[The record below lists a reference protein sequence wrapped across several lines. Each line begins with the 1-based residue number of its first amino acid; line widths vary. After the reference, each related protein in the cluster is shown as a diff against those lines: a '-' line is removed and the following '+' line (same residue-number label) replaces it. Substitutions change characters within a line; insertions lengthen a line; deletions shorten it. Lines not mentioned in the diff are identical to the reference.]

1 MTHSEKESQTPET
14 KLASELLKVDFSTFV
29 LSLSTSALY
38 HLGEFPDPVT
48 GQASEKNLVL
58 ARQTVDTLELLQEK
72 TVGNLEP
79 EEAQLL
85 NSLIYELRMK
95 VVKES

>member
-1 MTHSEKESQTPET
+1 MSDAT
-14 KLASELLKVDFSTFV
+14 KTSKTSDAKMESELLKVDFATFV

-38 HLGEFPDPVT
+38 HLGELPDPVT
-48 GQASEKNLVL
+48 GKIGEKNLVIV
-58 ARQTVDTLELLQEK
+58 RQTVDTLELLQQK

-79 EEAQLL
+79 EEAKLL

-95 VVKES
+95 VIKES

>member
-1 MTHSEKESQTPET
+1 MSDFVEQSKIHRDKAP
-14 KLASELLKVDFSTFV
+14 SELLKVDFSTFV

-38 HLGEFPDPVT
+38 HLGEVPDPVT
-48 GQASEKNLVL
+48 GQIAKKNLVI
-58 ARQTVDTLELLQEK
+58 ARQTVDTLELLREK

-79 EEAQLL
+79 EEANLL

-95 VVKES
+95 VIKER

>member
-1 MTHSEKESQTPET
+1 MSDSKKTSKPSDA
-14 KLASELLKVDFSTFV
+14 KSASELLKVDFSTFV

-38 HLGEFPDPVT
+38 HLGEIPDPVT
-48 GQASEKNLVL
+48 GKTSEKNIAI

-72 TVGNLEP
+72 TVGNLES
-79 EEAQLL
+79 EEANLL

-95 VVKES
+95 VIKES

>member
-1 MTHSEKESQTPET
+1 MSDAT
-14 KLASELLKVDFSTFV
+14 KTSKTSGATMESELLKVDFATFV

-38 HLGEFPDPVT
+38 HLGELPDPVT
-48 GQASEKNLVL
+48 GKIGEKNLVIV
-58 ARQTVDTLELLQEK
+58 RQTVDTLELLQQK

-79 EEAQLL
+79 EEANLL

-95 VVKES
+95 VIKES

>member
-1 MTHSEKESQTPET
+1 MSDTT
-14 KLASELLKVDFSTFV
+14 KTSKASGAKTESELLKVDFATFV

-38 HLGEFPDPVT
+38 HLGELPDPVT
-48 GQASEKNLVL
+48 GKIGEKNLVIV
-58 ARQTVDTLELLQEK
+58 RQTVDTLELLQQK

-79 EEAQLL
+79 GEANLL

-95 VVKES
+95 VIKES